1 MELFG
6 DDWEEH
12 FTRQFLAEELRTGSH
27 KSKGVKSMHE
37 RITSMLQRLRPP
49 RPTSARQQLFASS
62 SPAPVVG
69 KANSWSRS
77 HAVDGNRYE
86 VLGLSPS
93 ERVTADAVR
102 EAFIRNA
109 KKWHPDKA
117 AERGVPRHVAEP
129 KWREL
134 VEARDFLCNRITR
147 NNDESKRKT
156 KKGAHQTSV
165 HP

>member
-1 MELFG
+1 MSFSS
-6 DDWEEH
+6 
-12 FTRQFLAEELRTGSH
+12 FLQNFYL
-27 KSKGVKSMHE
+27 K
-37 RITSMLQRLRPP
+37 L
-49 RPTSARQQLFASS
+49 
-62 SPAPVVG
+62 
-69 KANSWSRS
+69 

-129 KWREL
+129 KWREI
-134 VEARDFLCNRITR
+134 VEARNALRDSITR
-147 NNDESKRKT
+147 KMMSRTARQE
-156 KKGAHQTSV
+156 KGAQQT
-165 HP
+165 